1 MTKTELANIALGHL
15 GSALI
20 QSVDEVSPSA
30 QHIRRMWDFVRDGL
44 LRQKDWNF
52 ALKRATLSRLSEDPL
67 FGWTAAYQL
76 PSDYLRAIEWN
87 GQEAGTGE
95 AQFDIEGERLLCN
108 FETGTTSPRSELR
121 YIAKV
126 ENVNE
131 WDASFNEAFSYKLA
145 AAIAPSISTSAGLAT
160 DMNRIGEQVMLRAF
174 GPDNLET
181 RPRAVLA
188 QEGSGW
194 LEARQGA
201 RNW

>member
-20 QSVDEVSPSA
+20 QSLDENSPSA
-30 QHIRRMWDFVRDGL
+30 QHCRRMWDFVRDGL

-52 ALKRATLSRLSEDPL
+52 ALDRATLSRLQVDPP
-67 FGWTAAYQL
+67 FGYNAAYQL
-76 PSDYLRAIEWN
+76 PSTCLRVVEWN

-95 AQFDIEGERLLCN
+95 AQFDIESKMLLCN
-108 FETGTTSPRSELR
+108 VEGDEDTPRAELR
-121 YIAKV
+121 FIRRV
-126 ENVNE
+126 DNVND

-145 AAIAPSISTSAGLAT
+145 AAIAPAISTSAGLA
-160 DMNRIGEQVMLRAF
+160 DSMNKLGEQVMLRAF

-181 RPRAVLA
+181 RPRVVLA

-194 LEARQGA
+194 MAARQGA